1 MALKMKTLREAIE
14 SRRPKIALYG
24 ESGTGKTT
32 QIMAIWALL
41 GEDERMLILTA
52 EHGLRSLK
60 KAAESAG
67 FPEMMDDPRV
77 LVGECHTIGDVKEGV
92 AMASNAAN
100 GIAWAVVDSVS
111 NIADR
116 ELRARMEQMPEGDA
130 RRAYGGMMSA
140 TLGVLWQLVDVAA
153 LGVLFIFQEVRNEV
167 NEGSAK
173 KPEMV
178 NHYGPS
184 VPSKGLQQSMPYVF
198 DGVLRLEMKEN
209 GDRQIRTA
217 KIRTIMAKDR
227 TGKLDQFEPC
237 DLGVIIAKIL
247 D

>member
-1 MALKMKTLREAIE
+1 MALKMKTLRDAID

-41 GEDERMLILTA
+41 GDDERMMIVTA
-52 EHGLRSLK
+52 EHGLRSIK
-60 KAAESAG
+60 KAC
-67 FPEMMDDPRV
+67 PEMMDDPRV
-77 LVGECHTIGDVKEGV
+77 VVGEVASIADVKEAV
-92 AMASNAAN
+92 AMVSNSAN
-100 GIAWAVVDSVS
+100 GFAWCVVDSVS

-116 ELRARMEQMPEGDA
+116 ELRARMDA
-130 RRAYGGMMSA
+130 APDPRQAYGGMMSA
-140 TLGVLWQLVDVAA
+140 TLDVLWRLVDVAA

-173 KPEMV
+173 RPEPV

-184 VPSKGLQQSMPYVF
+184 VPSKGLQQAMPYVF

-217 KIRTIMAKDR
+217 KTRTIMAKDR
-227 TGKLDQFEPC
+227 TGKLDPFEPC
-237 DLGVIIAKIL
+237 DLSHVIAKIL
-247 D
+247 E

>member
-1 MALKMKTLREAIE
+1 MALKMKSLREAIE

-41 GEDERMLILTA
+41 GEDERMLIVTA
-52 EHGLRSLK
+52 EHGLRSLRQ
-60 KAAESAG
+60 AC
-67 FPEMMDDPRV
+67 PDMMDDPRV
-77 LVGECHTIGDVKEGV
+77 LVGEVGTIGDVKEAV
-92 AMASNAAN
+92 AMASNPAN
-100 GIAWAVVDSVS
+100 AIAWCVVDSVS

-116 ELRARMEQMPEGDA
+116 ELRMRQERAPDGDA
-130 RRAYGGMMSA
+130 RQAYGGMQSA
-140 TLGVLWQLVDVAA
+140 TLDILWKLVDVAA
-153 LGVLFIFQEVRNEV
+153 IGVLFIFQEVRNEV

-173 KPEMV
+173 KPEPV
-178 NHYGPS
+178 NFYGPS
-184 VPSKGLQQSMPYVF
+184 VPSKGLQQAMPYVF

-217 KIRTIMAKDR
+217 KTRTIMAKDR
-227 TGKLDQFEPC
+227 TGRLDPFEPC
-237 DLGVIIAKIL
+237 DLGAIIAKIL

>member
-1 MALKMKTLREAIE
+1 MLKIKTLRDAIE

-32 QIMAIWALL
+32 QIMAVWAQL

-52 EHGLRSLK
+52 EHGLRSIK
-60 KAAESAG
+60 KASENAG
-67 FPEMMDDPRV
+67 FPEMLDDPRV
-77 LVGECHTIGDVKEGV
+77 LVGECGTIGDVKEGV
-92 AMASNAAN
+92 AMASNPAN

-116 ELRARMEQMPEGDA
+116 ELRSRMETAGDP
-130 RRAYGGMMSA
+130 RQAYGAMMSA
-140 TLGVLWQLVDVAA
+140 TLGVLWGLVDVAA

-178 NHYGPS
+178 NFYGPS

-198 DGVLRLEMKEN
+198 DGVLRLELKEN

-217 KIRTIMAKDR
+217 KTRTIMAKDR
-227 TGKLDQFEPC
+227 TGTLDPFEPC
-237 DLGVIIAKIL
+237 DLGVIIGKIL
-247 D
+247 A

>member
-32 QIMAIWALL
+32 QIVSVWALL

-52 EHGLRSLK
+52 EHGLRSIK
-60 KAAESAG
+60 KAAEGAG
-67 FPEMMDDPRV
+67 FPEMLDDPRV

-100 GIAWAVVDSVS
+100 GIAWCVVDSVS

-116 ELRARMEQMPEGDA
+116 ELRARLEAAPDPRQ
-130 RRAYGGMMSA
+130 AYGGMMSA
-140 TLGVLWQLVDVAA
+140 TLGVLWSLIDVAA

-217 KIRTIMAKDR
+217 KTRTIMAKDR
-227 TGKLDQFEPC
+227 TGTLDQFEPC
-237 DLGVIIAKIL
+237 DLGSIIGKITA
-247 D
+247 

>member
-14 SRRPKIALYG
+14 TRRPKIALYG

-32 QIMAIWALL
+32 QIMAVWALL
-41 GEDERMLILTA
+41 GEEDRMLILTA
-52 EHGLRSLK
+52 EHGLRSLRQ
-60 KAAESAG
+60 AC
-67 FPEMMDDPRV
+67 PDMLDDDRV
-77 LVGECHTIGDVKEGV
+77 VVGECHTIGDVKEGV
-92 AMASNAAN
+92 AMASNPAN
-100 GIAWAVVDSVS
+100 KITWCVVDSVS

-116 ELRARMEQMPEGDA
+116 ELRARMDTAGDP
-130 RRAYGGMMSA
+130 RQAYGGMMSA
-140 TLGVLWQLVDVAA
+140 TLSVLWSLVDVAA

-178 NHYGPS
+178 NFYGPS

-217 KIRTIMAKDR
+217 KTRTIMAKDR
-227 TGKLDQFEPC
+227 SGTLDPIEPC
-237 DLGVIIAKIL
+237 DLGVIIGKITG
-247 D
+247 

>member
-1 MALKMKTLREAIE
+1 MLKIKKLREAIE

-32 QIMAIWALL
+32 QIVAIWALL
-41 GEDERMLILTA
+41 GAEDSMLILTA
-52 EHGLRSLK
+52 EHGLRSLRQ
-60 KAAESAG
+60 AC
-67 FPEMMDDPRV
+67 PEMMDDDRV
-77 LVGECHTIGDVKEGV
+77 MVGECHTIGDVKEGV
-92 AMASNAAN
+92 AMASNPAN
-100 GIAWAVVDSVS
+100 GITWCVVDSVS

-116 ELRARMEQMPEGDA
+116 ELRSRMENAGDP
-130 RRAYGGMMSA
+130 RQAYGGMMSA
-140 TLGVLWQLVDVAA
+140 TLDILWRLVDVAA

-173 KPEMV
+173 KPEPV
-178 NHYGPS
+178 NFYGPS
-184 VPSKGLQQSMPYVF
+184 VPSKGLQQAMPYVF

-217 KIRTIMAKDR
+217 KTRTIMAKDR
-227 TGKLDQFEPC
+227 TGRLDPFEPC
-237 DLGVIIAKIL
+237 DLGAIIAKIL